1 MKWWHWP
8 SFGPVEMA
16 DNPQQTQKNLRQPK
30 GKLHFSFSQL
40 SFETLLT
47 ICIAASMQKIQYLH
61 RNLFEYWLIIVYWNS
76 VVFHSIWMTK
86 LGTHR
91 RTVAELSPTGNA
103 ASLNSHFFFSDWI
116 HSSCGVTKSILRI
129 FKPRGLMETR
139 QCRHSI
145 CTDQLKWCWARH
157 NFKIQIGL

>member
-103 ASLNSHFFFSDWI
+103 ASLNSHFFFFRLNSFQLWGNEIDFADFWTTWTDGNPAVPSLDL
-116 HSSCGVTKSILRI
+116 HRSIEMMLGASQ
-129 FKPRGLMETR
+129 F
-139 QCRHSI
+139 
-145 CTDQLKWCWARH
+145 
-157 NFKIQIGL
+157 